1 MTAVLNKVC
10 SDMEKKK
17 ILVIAPHADDEVLG
31 CGGYLL
37 HQARLGAEIKVV
49 VGTIG
54 GSDRRQNF
62 QIRLNEFEEVCSEIG
77 CNGKFLFAD
86 KDAVLDTLPSLTVT
100 SMIDKEID
108 AMRPDEIFIN
118 YRSRHQDHIK
128 MYDCAMASIRLREG
142 YMPKLIALYE
152 YPFVTDGL
160 DIVRGGKVY
169 HDISDDIDA
178 KVRLFSLYKS
188 QVKESPSPLNENG
201 IKSLAAIRGLE
212 CGMAYAEMFY
222 VQKMVI

>member
-1 MTAVLNKVC
+1 
-10 SDMEKKK
+10 MEKKK